1 MGRSARRTVSTAAV
15 VALVATARRARSRE
29 VTATEERVFRAFN
42 RAPES
47 IHAPVWAVMQSGSLG
62 AVFVVAGDLRRRGRS
77 RAAAVVATVGTA
89 VWGGAK
95 AVKPLIGR
103 GRPADHLD
111 GVLIRGKAPT
121 GLGYPSGHAA
131 VALTLALVATSRS
144 RAPVRAAAVT
154 AALLTGGARMY
165 VGAHLPLDV
174 VGGFAIGALC
184 GRLAAEIDELPG
196 AGRQ

>member
-1 MGRSARRTVSTAAV
+1 MGRSFRRTVSTAAV

-47 IHAPVWAVMQSGSLG
+47 IRAPVWAVMQSGSLG

-77 RAAAVVATVGTA
+77 RASAVVATVGTA
-89 VWGGAK
+89 VWVGAK
-95 AVKPLIGR
+95 VVKPLIGR

-144 RAPVRAAAVT
+144 RAPVRVAAVT
-154 AALLTGGARMY
+154 TALLSGGARMY

-174 VGGFAIGALC
+174 VGGFAIGTLC
-184 GRLAAEIDELPG
+184 GRLAAEIEELPG